1 MDGDNMKKLIVTYT
15 VSSAD
20 YSETQIAYSKT
31 RESEK
36 TETEAK
42 DVMKRVFEST
52 KIEYNEH
59 LTVELLII
67 ENENQKTLG
76 KLEK

>member
-1 MDGDNMKKLIVTYT
+1 MKKYVVTYT

-20 YSETQIAYSKT
+20 YSETQIAYSKA
-31 RESEK
+31 RESDK

-42 DVMKRVFEST
+42 EIMKKVFENT
-52 KIEYNEH
+52 RINYNEH

-67 ENENQKTLG
+67 ENEGQKTIG